1 MSSQSSAETL
11 AEPCALWQDRQM
23 TLLSKPGIV
32 WLADTMGTRELWGSY
47 QRLVIPE
54 FGMSESNGWA
64 RLVV

>member
-23 TLLSKPGIV
+23 TLLSEPGMV
-32 WLADTMGTRELWGSY
+32 WLADTTGTREVWDSC

-54 FGMSESNGWA
+54 FGMSESKGWA